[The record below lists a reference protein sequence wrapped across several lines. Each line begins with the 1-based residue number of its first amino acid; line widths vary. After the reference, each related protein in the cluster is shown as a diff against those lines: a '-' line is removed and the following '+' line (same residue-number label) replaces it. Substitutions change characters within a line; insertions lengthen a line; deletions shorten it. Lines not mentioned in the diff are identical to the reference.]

1 MGLLSLSLECSQL
14 ARISDLKT
22 RKHLP
27 LPPAPTNLVNILLP
41 DTAFT
46 CVQTRVKCRMRSETR
61 HQNLERKKDLKIWV
75 GAFRPPPRFSLQTTV
90 SENNPSRK
98 TLETVS
104 DMEMHNN
111 VHNMLHLS
119 KKGGSQGSIFKYY
132 PQLSTILCI
141 NWVKLYQLYI
151 YMFMY
156 RDQVHFRESGSDNF
170 SFSSIW
176 NNFQC
181 HIYLTNNFPSKRLL
195 KK

>member
-1 MGLLSLSLECSQL
+1 MQDEIRDTTLEL
-14 ARISDLKT
+14 GEK
-22 RKHLP
+22 
-27 LPPAPTNLVNILLP
+27 
-41 DTAFT
+41 
-46 CVQTRVKCRMRSETR
+46 
-61 HQNLERKKDLKIWV
+61 KKDLKIWV
-75 GAFRPPPRFSLQTTV
+75 GAFRPPPLFSLQTTV

-151 YMFMY
+151 YVY
-156 RDQVHFRESGSDNF
+156 
-170 SFSSIW
+170 
-176 NNFQC
+176 
-181 HIYLTNNFPSKRLL
+181 IYPSHGYTALVEDEIC
-195 KK
+195 KKYQAVLAS